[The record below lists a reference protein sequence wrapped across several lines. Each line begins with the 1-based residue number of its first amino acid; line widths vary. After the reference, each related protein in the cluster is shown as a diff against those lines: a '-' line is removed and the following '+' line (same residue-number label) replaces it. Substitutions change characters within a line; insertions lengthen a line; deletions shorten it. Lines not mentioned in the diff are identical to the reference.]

1 MQRPH
6 ISKQQLPVLSVRTT
20 ESVNDKCHT
29 WRGRLDKRGGLIL
42 SFPRIVAVYW
52 DPFFGTARNAAR
64 INQFFRDVGKTAW
77 FHGQGQFG
85 VRPPAHAGQLRV
97 RLAYAKGGIWRRLEL

>member
-1 MQRPH
+1 MQRPN

-64 INQFFRDVGKTAW
+64 MDQFFRDVGFHLSRAPGGKLEDGGRAGRTASPVEK
-77 FHGQGQFG
+77 F
-85 VRPPAHAGQLRV
+85 P
-97 RLAYAKGGIWRRLEL
+97 I